1 MSLQH
6 SRRSSLLALGIALT
20 AGASILTGCGGGV
33 SDKDQIVAVVKSEG
47 TNPATLCRHLT
58 SALLVRFGGKS
69 ACLRAGATAAKDPT
83 THATGVKV
91 RGATATALVSDRS
104 GSRTL
109 KFIKRNGVWLVSG
122 TQ

>member
-1 MSLQH
+1 MNLRH
-6 SRRSSLLALGIALT
+6 SQRSSLLALGVAL
-20 AGASILTGCGGGV
+20 AASCSILTGCGGGV

-58 SALLVRFGGKS
+58 SALLARFGGKS
-69 ACLRAGATAAKDPT
+69 ACLHAAATAAKDPT
-83 THATGVKV
+83 THATRVKV

-104 GSRTL
+104 GSRTIEL
-109 KFIKRNGVWLVSG
+109 VKRNGVWLVSG